1 MNPYAMRWTAKPMAV
16 RFHFCNSLPLLVLV
30 VLGCGELTEPVEAL
44 RLESEHFVFSST
56 TEWATMAEL
65 GLGVEIAEGH
75 FGSIENIVG
84 AANAPTEKITVRLE
98 GDLQDRGPYFDFSG
112 VHMYR
117 YPDSEG
123 GYWALLA
130 HELVHAFR
138 EDYVV
143 RVEAWNWLSFGFF
156 EEGFAEFV
164 AQLIEPDKRG
174 FPFYGFPE
182 DVVAGQWLVRG
193 EYIPPATLRERHAEL
208 NQPCEIQAYPER
220 ASWFRFMDE
229 VYGRQAVLDLAYP
242 DSEPN
247 TEVVQALLGVGL
259 EQLDQQ
265 WDEWLTARY
274 QAYPNADQVAQQFR
288 QRTSGHRVCRSG
300 VDF

>member
-1 MNPYAMRWTAKPMAV
+1 M
-16 RFHFCNSLPLLVLV
+16 F
-30 VLGCGELTEPVEAL
+30 
-44 RLESEHFVFSST
+44 
-56 TEWATMAEL
+56 
-65 GLGVEIAEGH
+65 
-75 FGSIENIVG
+75 
-84 AANAPTEKITVRLE
+84 
-98 GDLQDRGPYFDFSG
+98 
-112 VHMYR
+112 R

-138 EDYVV
+138 VDYVL
-143 RVEAWNWLSFGFF
+143 RVEPWNWPSFGFL

-164 AQLIEPDKRG
+164 AQLIEPDRRG

-193 EYIPPATLRERHAEL
+193 EYVPPATLRERHAEL

-220 ASWFRFMDE
+220 ASWFRFIDE

-242 DSEPN
+242 DSEP
-247 TEVVQALLGVGL
+247 TTDVVQALLGVEL

-265 WDEWLTARY
+265 WDEWLRARY
-274 QAYPNADQVAQQFR
+274 QAYPNADQVAQEFR
-288 QRTSGHRVCRSG
+288 QRTSGHRVCHPG
-300 VDF
+300 VEF

>member
-1 MNPYAMRWTAKPMAV
+1 MSSYSRRWTLEPVAV
-16 RFHFCNSLPLLVLV
+16 RCSYRKSLPLLGLV
-30 VLGCGELTEPVEAL
+30 TLGCGDLTEPVQVL
-44 RLESEHFVFSST
+44 RLDSEHFVFYST
-56 TEWATMAEL
+56 TEWATMAEMEL
-65 GLGVEIAEGH
+65 GIEMAEGH
-75 FGSIENIVG
+75 FGSIEDIVG
-84 AANAPTEKITVRLE
+84 AASAPTEKITVLLE
-98 GDLQDRGPYFDFSG
+98 GDLQARGPYFDFSG

-117 YPDSEG
+117 YADAEG

-138 EDYVV
+138 KDYVLT
-143 RVEAWNWLSFGFF
+143 VEAWNWPSFGFF
-156 EEGFAEFV
+156 EEGFAELV
-164 AQLIEPDKRG
+164 AQVIEPDKRG

-220 ASWFRFMDE
+220 ASWFRFIDE
-229 VYGRQAVLDLAYP
+229 IYGRQTVLDLAYP
-242 DSEPN
+242 DSEPT
-247 TEVVQALLGVGL
+247 TEVVQVLLGIGL

-265 WDEWLTARY
+265 WDEWLRARY
-274 QAYPNADQVAQQFR
+274 QAYPNAEQVAQQFR

-300 VDF
+300 VEF